1 MPNGGQSPVA
11 AQQSGSP
18 RAAPLH
24 VAIDARRLRDFGI
37 GTYIRNFTSAL
48 ARIDKVTQYT
58 LVALPEDVARLESL
72 GPNFQV
78 AVYKQHDRSVQNNLQ
93 IPRFFHSLNASLIH
107 IPLNSV
113 PWMMPK
119 PYVVTIHD
127 MSTLLFP
134 AQKNARRTLHESRY
148 RRGALR
154 AERIIA
160 VSHATRRDVEAVLHI
175 PALRVST
182 VYSAPDPAFFP
193 AGEDST
199 PDRQVLDRYSI
210 SYPYVLYAGTIR
222 VHKNIPRL
230 VEAFAVLRNE
240 LGQHPRYRDL
250 RLVIIGDELSRNAQ
264 VRRAVVLARMEQV
277 VRFLGFVPLETLR
290 VFYRA
295 AEVFAFP
302 SLYEG
307 FGLAPLEA
315 MACGAPVVASNVPSL
330 IEAVGDAAVL
340 IHPENV
346 FDIAR
351 GIKEVLLDGDLRKRL
366 SVAGREQAGRFHWDI
381 TAREILDI
389 YKDISIK
396 YNK

>member
-1 MPNGGQSPVA
+1 MPPNGVM
-11 AQQSGSP
+11 
-18 RAAPLH
+18 H

-37 GTYIRNFTSAL
+37 GTYIRNFTRAL
-48 ARIDKVTQYT
+48 ARIDTVTRYT
-58 LVALPEDVARLESL
+58 LVALPEDVPPLEGL

-78 AVYKQHDRSVQNNLQ
+78 AVYPRHDRSLQNNLQ
-93 IPRFFHSLNASLIH
+93 IPRFFKSLNASLSH

-113 PWMMPK
+113 PWMMPR

-134 AQKNARRTLHESRY
+134 AQRNIRRTLHESRY

-154 AERIIA
+154 AAHIIA
-160 VSHATRRDVEAVLHI
+160 VSNATRRDIESVLHI
-175 PALRVST
+175 PPARVST
-182 VYSAPDPAFFP
+182 VYSAPDPAFSV
-193 AGEDST
+193 GED
-199 PDRQVLDRYSI
+199 PALDRPVLERYSI
-210 SYPYVLYAGTIR
+210 TYPYILYAGTIR

-240 LGQHPRYRDL
+240 LRQHPVYREL
-250 RLVIIGDELSRNAQ
+250 RLVIIGDELSRNPA
-264 VRRAVVLARMEQV
+264 VRRAVALARMESS

-295 AEVFAFP
+295 AAVFAFP

-315 MACGAPVVASNVPSL
+315 MACGAPVVAANVPSL

-340 IHPENV
+340 VHPENV

-351 GIKEVLLDGDLRKRL
+351 GIKEVLLDDALRARL
-366 SVAGREQAGRFHWDI
+366 SSAGREQASRFHWDR
-381 TAREILDI
+381 TAREILEI
-389 YKDISIK
+389 YNDISINSK
-396 YNK
+396 H